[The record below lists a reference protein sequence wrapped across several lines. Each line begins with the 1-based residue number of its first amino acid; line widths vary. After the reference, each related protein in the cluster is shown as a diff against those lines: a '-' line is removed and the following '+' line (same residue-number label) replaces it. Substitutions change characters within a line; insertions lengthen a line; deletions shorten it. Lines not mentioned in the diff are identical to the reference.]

1 MRDKDSDDDG
11 GGKALATDIKI
22 GALTL
27 IPFRQLLEGDAAVPL
42 RRRPLAVLSVLAQA
56 GGALVT
62 KDELIERI
70 WSGAAVEDNAIQAQ
84 IAALRRALGDH
95 GKRVITVHGLGYRL
109 DIEAPKR
116 AAVEGPA
123 LPSLAVLPFANLSED
138 PGQAYFVDGLM
149 EELVTSLT
157 RIRTLFVIASGST
170 LSLKGQKIDP
180 VDAAQKFNV
189 RYILE
194 GSVRRAGDDIRI
206 SVRLVDAENGQQ
218 IWADRFNDRFEDIFA
233 LQDRVAMT
241 VAGVIEFSV
250 QGAETKRST
259 NRLTSDLRG
268 YDLYLQA
275 LALFRSYQ
283 QDKLYKALDLL
294 DQALALD
301 PNFALALSQAS
312 ACHAMIARF
321 RWSND
326 LEGNHRAL
334 MDFVDRSLQHGADDP
349 QVLAT
354 AAMSYWA
361 TGALNDA
368 ARLAARATD
377 LNPGSSWCWLARGK
391 VAVALGEIDL
401 ADDCMERSLRLDPI
415 SPNRNLQVGA
425 LAAIRFA
432 QHRFEEALLYCREYV
447 ELAHQ
452 PLSLGLLA
460 ATHGQL
466 GDEAAAREAFAEF
479 RQHSSM
485 PLTDLVA
492 IFYRDQGLQA
502 LLLQGLRSVEEAAA

>member
-1 MRDKDSDDDG
+1 
-11 GGKALATDIKI
+11 LASLIKL

-27 IPFRQLLEGDAAVPL
+27 IPFRQLLEGDAVVPL
-42 RRRPLAVLSVLAQA
+42 RRRPLAVLSVLAEA

-62 KDELIERI
+62 KDELIARV
-70 WSGAAVEDNAIQAQ
+70 WSGAIIEDNAIQAQ
-84 IAALRRALGDH
+84 IAALRRALGDQ
-95 GKRVITVHGLGYRL
+95 GKLVVTVHGLGYRL
-109 DIEAPKR
+109 EMDAPTP
-116 AAVEGPA
+116 AAPDEPA
-123 LPSLAVLPFANLSED
+123 LPSLAVLPFANLSDD
-138 PGQAYFVDGLM
+138 PGQSYFVDGLM
-149 EELVTSLT
+149 EELVTALT

-170 LSLKGQKIDP
+170 LSLKGQEITP
-180 VDAAQKFNV
+180 VDAAKKLNV

-194 GSVRRAGDDIRI
+194 GSVRRAADDIRI

-233 LQDRVAMT
+233 LQDKVALT

-250 QGAETKRST
+250 QSAETKRSIRRPT
-259 NRLTSDLRG
+259 RDLRS
-268 YDLYLQA
+268 YELYLQA
-275 LALFRSYQ
+275 MALFRTYQ
-283 QDKLYKALDLL
+283 QDKLFKALDLL
-294 DQALALD
+294 DQALVLD
-301 PNFALALSQAS
+301 PNFALALSQTS

-334 MDFVDRSLQHGADDP
+334 MDFVDRSLQYGADDP

-361 TGALNDA
+361 SGALNDA
-368 ARLAARATD
+368 ARLAERAVN
-377 LNPGSSWCWLARGK
+377 LNPGSSWSWLARGK
-391 VAVALGEIDL
+391 VAVALGDIAL
-401 ADDCMERSLRLDPI
+401 ADDCLQRSMRLDPI

-432 QHRFEEALLYCREYV
+432 QHRFEDGLLYCREYV

-460 ATHGQL
+460 AIHDRL
-466 GDEAAAREAFAEF
+466 GDEPAARDAFAEF
-479 RQHSSM
+479 RAQSSM
-485 PLTDLVA
+485 PLADLAAV
-492 IFYRDQGLQA
+492 FYRDASLRA
-502 LLLQGLRSVEEAAA
+502 LLLESLTSVEARTWSSSRVRRKQPV

>member
-1 MRDKDSDDDG
+1 LGSHIR
-11 GGKALATDIKI
+11 L

-27 IPFRQLLEGDAAVPL
+27 IPFRQLLEGDAVVPL
-42 RRRPLAVLSVLAQA
+42 RRRPLAVLSVLAEA

-62 KDELIERI
+62 KDELIARV
-70 WSGAAVEDNAIQAQ
+70 WSGAVIEDNAIQAQ
-84 IAALRRALGDH
+84 IAALRRALGDQ
-95 GKRVITVHGLGYRL
+95 GKLVVTVHGLGYRL
-109 DIEAPKR
+109 AMDAP
-116 AAVEGPA
+116 AVPIVEEPA
-123 LPSLAVLPFANLSED
+123 LPSLAVLPFANLSDD
-138 PGQAYFVDGLM
+138 PDQSYFVDGLM
-149 EELVTSLT
+149 EELVTALT

-170 LSLKGQKIDP
+170 LSLKGLGISP
-180 VDAAQKFNV
+180 VDAAKKLNV

-233 LQDRVAMT
+233 LQDKVALT

-250 QGAETKRST
+250 QGAETKRSIHRPT
-259 NRLTSDLRG
+259 RDLRG
-268 YDLYLQA
+268 YELYLQA
-275 LALFRSYQ
+275 MALFRTYQ
-283 QDKLYKALDLL
+283 QDKLFKALDLL
-294 DQALALD
+294 DQAIALD
-301 PNFALALSQAS
+301 ANFALALSQAS
-312 ACHAMIARF
+312 ACHAMIERF

-326 LEGNHRAL
+326 LEGNRRAI

-368 ARLAARATD
+368 DRLAARATD
-377 LNPGSSWCWLARGK
+377 LNPGSSWSWLARGK
-391 VAVALGEIDL
+391 VAVALGDIEL
-401 ADDCMERSLRLDPI
+401 ADDCMQRSMRLDPI

-432 QHRFEEALLYCREYV
+432 QHRFEDALLYCREYV

-460 ATHGQL
+460 ATYGQL

-479 RQHSSM
+479 RKHSSM
-485 PLTDLVA
+485 PLSDLAAV
-492 IFYRDQGLQA
+492 FYRDEGLQA
-502 LLLQGLRSVEEAAA
+502 LLLEGFSLVDAHEVKLAR